1 MKAKCRVETLM
12 PLANLQ
18 QVIPSLT
25 DVAGNNLAGNTNCVT
40 ALQNFRTV
48 SIEYLSV
55 QVAMCID

>member
-1 MKAKCRVETLM
+1 M